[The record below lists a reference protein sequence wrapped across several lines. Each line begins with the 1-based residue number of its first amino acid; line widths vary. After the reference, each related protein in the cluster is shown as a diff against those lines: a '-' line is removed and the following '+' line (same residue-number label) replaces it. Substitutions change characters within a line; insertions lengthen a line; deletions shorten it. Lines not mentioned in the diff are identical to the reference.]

1 MSNQIL
7 DIKSIV
13 ERKKRE
19 EEQLLKQQEI
29 EQERIAQSLSRIS
42 KIKDTFRNFV
52 NEEVPEIYD
61 FYELDEDSVIIR
73 VFDYRPSQEQEGVP
87 ELAMDLHGGSS
98 LDRFYRTFSVAKILN
113 AGEKTP
119 YKKGDIVRLSDWSSS
134 TIDNPKYEM
143 WTTNPYNS
151 SNLDKVGGEP
161 PKHINNLMAVY
172 GKQMFVDNPLKPFL
186 GIDDYVTLC
195 VSTASIV
202 CKIKNAER
210 LVDLI

>member
-73 VFDYRPSQEQEGVP
+73 VFDYRGELVVVQAEQDEHVHLSPPSARSARSRSCTRRHERCRSSRRRIRPASAGRRSRTPVP
-87 ELAMDLHGGSS
+87 ARYHS
-98 LDRFYRTFSVAKILN
+98 RTR
-113 AGEKTP
+113 TP
-119 YKKGDIVRLSDWSSS
+119 
-134 TIDNPKYEM
+134 P
-143 WTTNPYNS
+143 
-151 SNLDKVGGEP
+151 
-161 PKHINNLMAVY
+161 
-172 GKQMFVDNPLKPFL
+172 
-186 GIDDYVTLC
+186 
-195 VSTASIV
+195 TASTT
-202 CKIKNAER
+202 
-210 LVDLI
+210 